1 MQFETMTSICVL
13 VLVHLLI
20 FFPSLYGKSIMMMVK
35 EQAQSKNG
43 KATGYSTGQMQR
55 KWIPV
60 TLVRIS
66 LTDV

>member
-1 MQFETMTSICVL
+1 M
-13 VLVHLLI
+13 
-20 FFPSLYGKSIMMMVK
+20 MMMVK